1 MPLLTPSRRI
11 GLFAGVVAAIAIVAG
26 LIFFLITS
34 GNVEELQVADAEQAG
49 SMGALEVSAD
59 AKATLDRISGFYKNL
74 PGASVTVAISPPVA
88 GMKPQLTNMSIV
100 KPNQFQIVVLD
111 EAQKPAITSVSNG
124 MNAWV
129 LLHEQNVY
137 QESSAP
143 TNFSDMKSLPP
154 QAIGN
159 GFANMVFE
167 LMSATPE
174 TAFSDE
180 IGVIDAAGTKTIKGK
195 TYDVLKLVPADAQM
209 AKNVSMELAI
219 AQGPEAWLYGGWLT
233 IIPPF
238 GGEVQTMEI
247 RMKDWKTLKP
257 GQFDFTFK
265 PSPDDKKVA
274 DLQARLGGLRP
285 GGPDEMLADTNHAM
299 VGKPA
304 PDFSL
309 KDLDG
314 NTVSLASLKGKTVIL
329 DFFATWCGPCKM
341 GMPVLIEI
349 AKARGDDGVQLVVID
364 STEEA
369 ERIKS
374 FLKSQKWDIQ
384 VLLGQGT
391 KVDRDYGVRS
401 IPHTVV
407 IGPDGIVHLVEV
419 GFSGK
424 EHTKRAVNGAIDK
437 ALGKKVADAG

>member
-1 MPLLTPSRRI
+1 MPLLTASLI
-11 GLFAGVVAAIAIVAG
+11 LAA
-26 LIFFLITS
+26 
-34 GNVEELQVADAEQAG
+34 
-49 SMGALEVSAD
+49 SMGAPEVSAD
-59 AKATLDRISGFYKNL
+59 AKATLDRMSAFYKSL
-74 PGASVTVAISPPVA
+74 PGASVTIALSPPMP
-88 GMKPQLTNMSIV
+88 GMKPQLTNVSIV
-100 KPNQFQIVVLD
+100 KPNQFQMVVLD
-111 EAQKPAITSVSNG
+111 DEKKPAITAISNG
-124 MNAWV
+124 TNAWV
-129 LLHEQNVY
+129 LLHGQNVY
-137 QESSAP
+137 QESAAP
-143 TNFSDMKSLPP
+143 KNFNDMKSLPP
-154 QAIGN
+154 QAMGN
-159 GFANMVFE
+159 GFASMVFE

-174 TAFSDE
+174 AAFSDD
-180 IGVIDAAGTKTIKGK
+180 IGAINAAGTKTIKGK
-195 TYDVLKLVPADAQM
+195 TYDVLKLMPADAQM

-233 IIPPF
+233 MTPPV
-238 GGEVQTMEI
+238 GGETQTMEI
-247 RMKDWKTLKP
+247 RMKDWKTLQP
-257 GQFDFTFK
+257 GQVDFAFK

-274 DLQARLGGLRP
+274 DLQAHLGGPPP
-285 GGPDEMLADTNHAM
+285 GGPDDMPAGTEHAM

-314 NTVSLASLKGKTVIL
+314 NTVSLASLRGKTVIL

-341 GMPVLIEI
+341 GMPVLIDI
-349 AKARGDDGVQLVVID
+349 AKARADDGVQLLVID

-391 KVDRDYGVRS
+391 KVDRDYGVRG

-407 IGPDGIVHLVEV
+407 IGPDGIVHLVVV

-424 EHTKRAVNGAIDK
+424 EHTKKAVNGAIDK